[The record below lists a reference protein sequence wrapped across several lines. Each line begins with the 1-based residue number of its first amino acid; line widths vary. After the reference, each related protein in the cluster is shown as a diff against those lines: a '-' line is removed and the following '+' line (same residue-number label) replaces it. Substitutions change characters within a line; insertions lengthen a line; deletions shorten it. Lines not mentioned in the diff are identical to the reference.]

1 MQNQKCYLCKP
12 KNLSMRIGFK
22 YNVVIIALMLLVA
35 SCGSKKNIVYLQGIE
50 NAKSYDS
57 SANYEAIIQPDDVL
71 SIVVSADSPE
81 VAAPFNLPEIASGET
96 DYRGLKT
103 YLVDNSGYIDY
114 PLLGKV
120 KLGGLTRTEANN
132 KLVAA
137 ISEYIKKP
145 IVNLRIANYKIA
157 VLGEVVKPNT
167 YTIIGERVTLLEAL
181 SLAGD
186 LTIYGK
192 RNNILIIR
200 DKEGK
205 KTYTRIDI
213 TTPDFLNSPF
223 YYLSQND
230 VIFVEPNR
238 TKINSSVIGPDVYVL
253 FSTISLLV
261 TISVILLR

>member
-1 MQNQKCYLCKP
+1 MQIQKCYLCKP
-12 KNLSMRIGFK
+12 KNLSMRIGLK
-22 YNVVIIALMLLVA
+22 NNVILIALMLLVA
-35 SCGSKKNIVYLQGIE
+35 SCGSKKKIVYLQGIE
-50 NAKSYDS
+50 NSKSYDS
-57 SANYEAIIQPDDVL
+57 SVNYEAIIQPDDVL

-81 VAAPFNLPEIASGET
+81 VAAPFNLPGIASNET

-103 YLVDNSGYIDY
+103 YLVDNTGYIDY

-132 KLVAA
+132 KMVAA

-205 KTYTRIDI
+205 KTYTRVDI
-213 TTPDFLNSPF
+213 TNADFLNSPF